1 MRESTPGLSSAR
13 VGVELHPCT
22 SVTTTIA
29 EASQRNAGSG
39 RLSLTKAAAGD
50 ISASAIVSQPFSST
64 KVSASASAT
73 SVPVAD
79 SVQAMFVAAPAVRLC
94 DANFWNALAM

>member
-29 EASQRNAGSG
+29 AASQRNAGSG

-50 ISASAIVSQPFSST
+50 ISAIAIVSQPFSA

-79 SVQAMFVAAPAVRLC
+79 SVQAVFVAAPAVRLC